1 MRNRFCS
8 VFVIQNKSKFQKMP
22 KNNNR
27 RKRRIFVLIG
37 IAVLILSSIVAAVL
51 SGGREKVI
59 AVQVEKVNRRD
70 ITQIVTGTGKIYPEV
85 EVKISAEVS
94 GEIVEMPV
102 KVGQNVR
109 KGQLLVK
116 IKPDFYIARKE
127 AVEASLKSALAQLEI
142 AKANLSKAESEFK
155 RAEELYNKKL
165 ISDAEYENARTS
177 YNIMKAQYASAS
189 SAVEQA
195 RASLRQAEEDLAK
208 TVIYSPI
215 DGIITQLNAEVGER
229 VVGTSQMA
237 GTVIMVVADL
247 SKMEA
252 RVDVSEVDVV
262 HVSIGDTA
270 ILSVDAFP
278 DKKLKGVVYEISNAA
293 KTKGFGT
300 QEEVVNFEVRIRI
313 LDKDVPLRPGMSVT
327 ADIETEKR
335 FNVIA
340 VPIQAVTVRNLKK
353 DKSVKDA
360 SDESGS
366 GGSSKND
373 KDIVEV
379 VFVVENGVAKMV
391 PVKRG
396 ISGEMYVEIV
406 EGLKGNEEVV
416 VGSFKAINRELEDG
430 VKVRIQ
436 KERTK
441 TKS

>member
-1 MRNRFCS
+1 
-8 VFVIQNKSKFQKMP
+8 MP
-22 KNNNR
+22 KNNNQ
-27 RKRRIFVLIG
+27 RKRRLFVLIG
-37 IAVLILSSIVAAVL
+37 IAILILASVVAAVL
-51 SGGREKVI
+51 SGGREKVV
-59 AVQVEKVNRRD
+59 AVQVEKVGRRD
-70 ITQIVTGTGKIYPEV
+70 ITQIVTGTGKIQPEV

-116 IKPDFYIARKE
+116 IKPDFYVARKE
-127 AVEASLKSALAQLEI
+127 AMEASLKSALAQLEI
-142 AKANLSKAESEFK
+142 AKANLLKAESEFK

-177 YNIMKAQYASAS
+177 YNVTKAQYASAS
-189 SAVEQA
+189 SVVEQA

-215 DGIITQLNAEVGER
+215 DGIVTQINAEVGER

-278 DKKLKGVVYEISNAA
+278 ERKLKGVVYEISNAA

-313 LDKDVPLRPGMSVT
+313 LDKDVALRPGMSVT

-340 VPIQAVTVRNLKK
+340 VPIQAVTVRSLKK
-353 DKSVKDA
+353 NKPVKDVPN
-360 SDESGS
+360 ESGS
-366 GGSSKND
+366 DGSGKNSKD
-373 KDIVEV
+373 DMVEV

-406 EGLKGNEEVV
+406 EGLKGDEQIV

-430 VKVRIQ
+430 VKVRVQ

>member
-1 MRNRFCS
+1 MS
-8 VFVIQNKSKFQKMP
+8 
-22 KNNNR
+22 KNNSQ
-27 RKRRIFVLIG
+27 RKRRIFVLSGVAI
-37 IAVLILSSIVAAVL
+37 LILASVVAAVL
-51 SGGREKVI
+51 SGGREKVV
-59 AVQVEKVNRRD
+59 AVQVEKVSRRD
-70 ITQIVTGTGKIYPEV
+70 ITQIVTGTGKIQPEV

-102 KVGQNVR
+102 KVGQRVR

-116 IKPDFYIARKE
+116 IKPDFYVARKE

-165 ISDAEYENARTS
+165 ISEAEYENARTS
-177 YNIMKAQYASAS
+177 YNIAKAQYASAS

-215 DGIITQLNAEVGER
+215 DGIVTQINAEVGER

-278 DKKLKGVVYEISNAA
+278 EKKLKGVVYEISNAA

-313 LDKDVPLRPGMSVT
+313 LDKDVALRPGMSVT

-353 DKSVKDA
+353 NKPGGDA
-360 SDESGS
+360 SAGS
-366 GGSSKND
+366 NQGKSSKD
-373 KDIVEV
+373 DMVEV
-379 VFVVENGVAKMV
+379 VFIVENGVAKMV

-406 EGLKGNEEVV
+406 DGLKGDEQVV

-430 VKVRIQ
+430 IKVRVQ
-436 KERTK
+436 KEKTK

>member
-1 MRNRFCS
+1 
-8 VFVIQNKSKFQKMP
+8 MP
-22 KNNNR
+22 KNNSQ
-27 RKRRIFVLIG
+27 RKRRLFVLIG
-37 IAVLILSSIVAAVL
+37 IAVLILASVVAAVL
-51 SGGREKVI
+51 SGGREKVV
-59 AVQVEKVNRRD
+59 AVQVEEVGRRD
-70 ITQIVTGTGKIYPEV
+70 ITQIVTGTGKIQPEV

-102 KVGQNVR
+102 KVGQSVR

-215 DGIITQLNAEVGER
+215 DGIVTQINAEVGER

-278 DKKLKGVVYEISNAA
+278 EKKLKGVVYEISNAA
-293 KTKGFGT
+293 KTKGLGT

-313 LDKDVPLRPGMSVT
+313 LDKDIALRPGMSVT

-353 DKSVKDA
+353 NKPVKDV

-366 GGSSKND
+366 GGSNKNSKD
-373 KDIVEV
+373 DMVEV
-379 VFVVENGVAKMV
+379 VFIVENGVAKMV

-406 EGLKGNEEVV
+406 DGLKGDEQVV

-430 VKVRIQ
+430 IKVRVQ

>member
-1 MRNRFCS
+1 MA
-8 VFVIQNKSKFQKMP
+8 
-22 KNNNR
+22 NNNR
-27 RKRRIFVLIG
+27 RKRKRIIVLGG
-37 IAVLILSSIVAAVL
+37 ILLLILVSIIVALL
-51 SGGREKVI
+51 SGGRERVVT
-59 AVQVEKVNRRD
+59 VQVEKVQRRD
-70 ITQIVTGTGKIYPEV
+70 ITQIVTGTGKIQPEV

-94 GEIVEMPV
+94 GEIIEMPV
-102 KVGQNVR
+102 KVGQRVK

-127 AVEASLKSALAQLEI
+127 AMEANLKSAMAQLEI

-155 RAEELYNKKL
+155 RAEELYSKKL
-165 ISDAEYENARTS
+165 ISDAEYENARTN
-177 YNIMKAQYASAS
+177 YNIAKAQYASAN

-195 RASLRQAEEDLAK
+195 RASLKQAQEDLAK

-215 DGIITQLNAEVGER
+215 DGVVTQLNAEVGER

-278 DKKLKGVVYEISNAA
+278 ERKIKGVVYEISNAA
-293 KTKGFGT
+293 KTRGLGT
-300 QEEVVNFEVRIRI
+300 QEEVVNFEVKIRI
-313 LDKDVPLRPGMSVT
+313 LDKDIQLRPGMSVT
-327 ADIETEKR
+327 ADIITEKR
-335 FNVIA
+335 YNVIA
-340 VPIQAVTVRNLKK
+340 VPIQAVTVRTVKK
-353 DKSVKDA
+353 NKLVVNPSSDSQDEKKNMKD
-360 SDESGS
+360 DM
-366 GGSSKND
+366 
-373 KDIVEV
+373 VEV

-396 ISGEMYVEIV
+396 ISGEIYVEIV
-406 EGLKGNEEVV
+406 EGLKGDEEIV
-416 VGSFKAINRELEDG
+416 VGSFRAINRELEDG
-430 VKVRIQ
+430 VKVRVL
-436 KERTK
+436 KEKTK

>member
-1 MRNRFCS
+1 
-8 VFVIQNKSKFQKMP
+8 MP

>member
-1 MRNRFCS
+1 MA
-8 VFVIQNKSKFQKMP
+8 
-22 KNNNR
+22 KNNKQ
-27 RKRRIFVLIG
+27 RKRKIIVLVI
-37 IAVLILSSIVAAVL
+37 IALLVAASVIAAIL
-51 SGGREKVI
+51 SGGREKVV
-59 AVQVEKVNRRD
+59 AVQTEKVERRN
-70 ITQIVTGTGKIYPEV
+70 ITQIVTGTGKIQPEV

-116 IKPDFYIARKE
+116 IKSDFYIARKE
-127 AVEASLKSALAQLEI
+127 AMEANLKSALAQLEI

-165 ISDAEYENARTS
+165 ISDAEYENIRTS
-177 YNIMKAQYASAS
+177 YNISKAQYTSALS
-189 SAVEQA
+189 TVEQA
-195 RASLRQAEEDLAK
+195 KASLRQAEEDLAK

-215 DGIITQLNAEVGER
+215 DGIITQINAEVGER

-252 RVDVSEVDVV
+252 RVDISEVDVV

-270 ILSVDAFP
+270 LLSVDAFP
-278 DKKLKGVVYEISNAA
+278 ERKLKGVVYEISNAA
-293 KTKGFGT
+293 KTRGLGT
-300 QEEVVNFEVRIRI
+300 QEEVVNFEVKIRI
-313 LDKDVPLRPGMSVT
+313 LDKDISLRPGMSVT
-327 ADIETEKR
+327 ADIETEKKY
-335 FNVIA
+335 NVIA
-340 VPIQAVTVRNLKK
+340 VPIQAVTVRSLKK
-353 DKSVKDA
+353 NNPANNPSSEADEKKIDKEDM
-360 SDESGS
+360 
-366 GGSSKND
+366 
-373 KDIVEV
+373 VEV
-379 VFVVENGVAKMV
+379 VFVVQNGTAKMV

-396 ISGEMYVEIV
+396 ISGEMYVEIL
-406 EGLKGNEEVV
+406 EGLKGGEEIV

-436 KERTK
+436 KEKTK

>member
-1 MRNRFCS
+1 
-8 VFVIQNKSKFQKMP
+8 
-22 KNNNR
+22 
-27 RKRRIFVLIG
+27 
-37 IAVLILSSIVAAVL
+37 
-51 SGGREKVI
+51 
-59 AVQVEKVNRRD
+59 
-70 ITQIVTGTGKIYPEV
+70 
-85 EVKISAEVS
+85 
-94 GEIVEMPV
+94 MPV

-116 IKPDFYIARKE
+116 IKPDFYVARKE
-127 AVEASLKSALAQLEI
+127 AMEASLKSALAQLEI
-142 AKANLSKAESEFK
+142 AKANLLKAESEFK

-165 ISDAEYENARTS
+165 ISEAEYENARTS
-177 YNIMKAQYASAS
+177 YNVTKAQYASAS

-215 DGIITQLNAEVGER
+215 DGIVTQINAEVGER

-278 DKKLKGVVYEISNAA
+278 EKKLKGVVYEISNAA
-293 KTKGFGT
+293 KTKGLGT

-313 LDKDVPLRPGMSVT
+313 LDKDVALRPGMSVT

-340 VPIQAVTVRNLKK
+340 VPIQAVTVRSLKK
-353 DKSVKDA
+353 NKSVGASTESNPGKNSKD
-360 SDESGS
+360 DM
-366 GGSSKND
+366 
-373 KDIVEV
+373 VEV
-379 VFVVENGVAKMV
+379 VFVIENGVAKMV

-406 EGLKGNEEVV
+406 EGLKGDEQIV
-416 VGSFKAINRELEDG
+416 VGSFRAINRELEDG
-430 VKVRIQ
+430 VKVRVQ

>member
-1 MRNRFCS
+1 MA
-8 VFVIQNKSKFQKMP
+8 
-22 KNNNR
+22 NNNR
-27 RKRRIFVLIG
+27 RKRKRIIVLGG
-37 IAVLILSSIVAAVL
+37 ILLLILVSIIVALL
-51 SGGREKVI
+51 SGGRERVVT
-59 AVQVEKVNRRD
+59 VQVEKVQRRD
-70 ITQIVTGTGKIYPEV
+70 ITQIVTGTGKIQPEV

-94 GEIVEMPV
+94 GEIIEMPV
-102 KVGQNVR
+102 KVGQRVK

-127 AVEASLKSALAQLEI
+127 AMEANLKSAMAQLEI

-155 RAEELYNKKL
+155 RAEELYSKKL
-165 ISDAEYENARTS
+165 ISDAEYENARTN
-177 YNIMKAQYASAS
+177 YNIAKAQYASAN

-195 RASLRQAEEDLAK
+195 RASLKQAQEDLAK

-215 DGIITQLNAEVGER
+215 DGVVTQLNAEVGER

-278 DKKLKGVVYEISNAA
+278 ERKIKGVVYEISNAA
-293 KTKGFGT
+293 KTRGLGT
-300 QEEVVNFEVRIRI
+300 QEEVVNFEVKIRI
-313 LDKDVPLRPGMSVT
+313 LDKDIQLRPGMSVT
-327 ADIETEKR
+327 ADIITEKR
-335 FNVIA
+335 YNVIA
-340 VPIQAVTVRNLKK
+340 VPIQAVTVRTVKK
-353 DKSVKDA
+353 NKLVGNPSSDSQDEKKNMKD
-360 SDESGS
+360 DM
-366 GGSSKND
+366 
-373 KDIVEV
+373 VEV

-396 ISGEMYVEIV
+396 ISGEIYVEIV
-406 EGLKGNEEVV
+406 EGLKGDEEIV
-416 VGSFKAINRELEDG
+416 VGSFRAINRELEDG
-430 VKVRIQ
+430 VKVRVL
-436 KERTK
+436 KEKTK

>member
-1 MRNRFCS
+1 
-8 VFVIQNKSKFQKMP
+8 MP
-22 KNNNR
+22 KNNNQ
-27 RKRRIFVLIG
+27 RKRRLFVLIG
-37 IAVLILSSIVAAVL
+37 IAILILASVVAAVL
-51 SGGREKVI
+51 SGGREKVV
-59 AVQVEKVNRRD
+59 AVQVEKVSRRD
-70 ITQIVTGTGKIYPEV
+70 ITQIVTGTGKIQPEV

-116 IKPDFYIARKE
+116 IKPDFYVARKE
-127 AVEASLKSALAQLEI
+127 AMEASLKSALAQLEI
-142 AKANLSKAESEFK
+142 AKANLLKAESEFK

-165 ISDAEYENARTS
+165 ISEAEYENARTS
-177 YNIMKAQYASAS
+177 YNVTKAQYASAS

-215 DGIITQLNAEVGER
+215 DGIVTQINAEVGER

-247 SKMEA
+247 SKTEA

-278 DKKLKGVVYEISNAA
+278 EKKLKGVVYEISNAA
-293 KTKGFGT
+293 KTKGLGT

-313 LDKDVPLRPGMSVT
+313 LDKDVALRPGMSVT

-340 VPIQAVTVRNLKK
+340 VPIQAVTVRSLKK
-353 DKSVKDA
+353 NKSVGASTESNPGKNSKD
-360 SDESGS
+360 DM
-366 GGSSKND
+366 
-373 KDIVEV
+373 VEV
-379 VFVVENGVAKMV
+379 VFVIENGVAKMV

-406 EGLKGNEEVV
+406 EGLKGDEQIV
-416 VGSFKAINRELEDG
+416 VGSFRAINRELEDG
-430 VKVRIQ
+430 VKVRVQ